1 MMYEGSEDYISQ
13 RARAHAFAL
22 NSIVPPPPRSFPY
35 PGLPMQ
41 PPNHNALS
49 FSGMSERS
57 SHFGDFTP
65 LPGPNDH
72 KSAAAAA
79 ATQQMMAAAAAM
91 RQPDISMSSSPAK
104 DIKVTLEG
112 RELWQKFH
120 EIGTE
125 MIITKA
131 GRRMFPTFRATLTG
145 LDSNAKYILLM
156 DIVPV
161 DDTRYKY
168 HNSEWVV
175 SGKAE
180 PHMPS
185 RLYIHP
191 DSPATG
197 AVWMKQ
203 VVTFNKLKLTNN
215 NLDQHGHQIILNSM
229 HKYQP
234 RFHIVQANDVF
245 SLRWNSFVTFAF
257 PETTFI
263 AVTAY
268 QNEKITQLKI
278 DHNPFAKGFRDN
290 GMARK
295 GSRLAL
301 KRTTSTKIEDLDDK
315 RDCNPNDNSKAS
327 DHTILKKE
335 KHDSS
340 SSPIGCE
347 LDAGGT
353 TSNHQPRDTSNRGL
367 DDGLFGCD
375 PLSAGDG
382 DLTRV
387 DEAGTSHCHKGG
399 MPKPSA
405 SMGHTLH
412 KSRAGMGSGGLSV
425 DAEGNCTDAR
435 LSDYTGTTSSGVVD
449 QLSPCYSQDHGGV
462 MTDDQGLSSA
472 QPATALA
479 VAQLAKDSVHGQD
492 YRSLSMFSVS
502 NQNQCMG
509 QTVHPL
515 QSTSNMY
522 MQSCEPHMYN
532 SGGYHHTGT
541 TMASS
546 MAHLH
551 AQQAQAHAVRHLAA
565 QQNIPAC
572 NGMTSLHGP
581 SQFLHGGHTSTSS
594 DAMGLNSN
602 VYMSNHFSG
611 HSVKFPM

>member
-35 PGLPMQ
+35 PGLSMQ
-41 PPNHNALS
+41 PPNHNALP
-49 FSGMSERS
+49 FSGMSDRS

-65 LPGPNDH
+65 LPGANDH

-79 ATQQMMAAAAAM
+79 ATQQMMAAAVM
-91 RQPDISMSSSPAK
+91 RQQPDLSVSNSPAK

-112 RELWQKFH
+112 RELWQKFY

-131 GRRMFPTFRATLTG
+131 GRRMFPTFRTTMTG

-215 NLDQHGHQIILNSM
+215 NLDQHGHIILNSM

-315 RDCNPNDNSKAS
+315 RDSDNSKSS
-327 DHTILKKE
+327 DHAVPKKE
-335 KHDSS
+335 KHESN
-340 SSPIGCE
+340 SSPIGCD
-347 LDAGGT
+347 LDTGGT
-353 TSNHQPRDTSNRGL
+353 SSNHQSRDTTGRGGM

-375 PLSAGDG
+375 PLSSTDG

-387 DEAGTSHCHKGG
+387 DEPGTSHCHKGG
-399 MPKPSA
+399 LGKSGAP
-405 SMGHTLH
+405 MGHTLH
-412 KSRAGMGSGGLSV
+412 KSRTGMGGGGGGTGALNV
-425 DAEGNCTDAR
+425 DADAGCNEAR
-435 LSDYTGTTSSGVVD
+435 LSDYTGTAASGVVD
-449 QLSPCYSQDHGGV
+449 QLSPCYSQDHGV
-462 MTDDQGLSSA
+462 MTDDQGMTSA

-479 VAQLAKDSVHGQD
+479 VAQLAKDSMHGQD

-509 QTVHPL
+509 QSVHPL

-532 SGGYHHTGT
+532 SSGYHHPT
-541 TMASS
+541 TMSSS

-551 AQQAQAHAVRHLAA
+551 AHQAQAHAVRHLAA
-565 QQNIPAC
+565 QQNISAC

-581 SQFLHGGHTSTSS
+581 SQFLHGGHTSTST
-594 DAMGLNSN
+594 DAMGLNS
-602 VYMSNHFSG
+602 YNHFSN